1 MKALFIL
8 FLFLPLF
15 TLAQTKKQT
24 VTYDVVHLKSGKVLY
39 GKIVALDAN
48 YVLTFRDEYQRM
60 YYLSKE
66 MYEYIEEDRSFQKRI
81 RNIDTLVK
89 VRKVD
94 EWDFNIGINTF
105 LAGVDAGFTP
115 DAYYISS
122 NSNGM
127 YFETP
132 VCLSVGTGKYFR
144 QQHFIGINLDVKALG
159 GPQSFYQ
166 VSGQYSF
173 QYDQYKT
180 DVARYIPV
188 QIGWQNLTTTETFQV
203 SNITMPPMPI
213 DLEKSY
219 ETSVQSY
226 LLGVGH
232 GWSFIGKDK
241 HYWNLEFMFYKG
253 MLVKHNMISNDLY
266 NPTLNYQTAGGQ
278 FKLSY
283 HF

>member
-8 FLFLPLF
+8 LFFLPLF
-15 TLAQTKKQT
+15 IFAQTKKQT

-66 MYEYIEEDRSFQKRI
+66 MYEYIEEDRSFQKRV

-89 VRKVD
+89 ARKVD
-94 EWDFNIGINTF
+94 EWDFNIGLNTF
-105 LAGVDAGFTP
+105 FAGINAGFTP
-115 DAYYISS
+115 DEYYLSS
-122 NSNGM
+122 NSNGL

-132 VCLSVGTGKYFR
+132 ICLSIGAGKYFR
-144 QQHFIGINLDVKALG
+144 QQHFIGLNLDVKALG
-159 GPQSFYQ
+159 GPRAFYQ
-166 VSGQYSF
+166 VAGQYHF
-173 QYDQYKT
+173 QYDGYKT
-180 DVARYIPV
+180 DVARYIPI
-188 QIGWQNLTTTETFQV
+188 QLGFQNLITTETFQV
-203 SNITMPPMPI
+203 PDMTMPPMPNY
-213 DLEKSY
+213 LEKSY
-219 ETSVQSY
+219 ETMVKSY
-226 LLGVGH
+226 LLEIGH

-241 HYWNLEFMFYKG
+241 HYWNLEFLIYKG
-253 MLVKHNMISNDLY
+253 ILVKHGIITNDLFV
-266 NPTLNYQTAGGQ
+266 PKLNYQTAGGQ